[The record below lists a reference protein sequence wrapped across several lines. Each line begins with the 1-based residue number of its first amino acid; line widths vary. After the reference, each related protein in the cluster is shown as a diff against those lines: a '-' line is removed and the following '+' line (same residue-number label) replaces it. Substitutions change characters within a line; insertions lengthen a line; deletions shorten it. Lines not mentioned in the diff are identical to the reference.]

1 MEGRHNTH
9 PASFLLEFVHR
20 SICDTE
26 SIRLGAR
33 VMVVV
38 LEAVNAALY
47 ELHVILSE
55 RARLV
60 GENILDLQAMQ
71 WKWQTDGD
79 RLQTQNHS
87 VAHVVGPNRIIRQQH
102 HIKQLN

>member
-26 SIRLGAR
+26 SIRLWAR
-33 VMVVV
+33 VVVVV

-55 RARLV
+55 SARLV
-60 GENILDLQAMQ
+60 RENILDLQAMQ
-71 WKWQTDGD
+71 CKWETDGD
-79 RLQTQNHS
+79 RLQT
-87 VAHVVGPNRIIRQQH
+87 PII
-102 HIKQLN
+102 LLVPTG